1 MATPH
6 DRLPRLTANAA
17 CIAFAVAVSLG
28 SSPATGDTIR
38 IWRVGSPHNSET
50 PRPTVPLS
58 FVRES
63 TRLGFRI
70 AVEAFPATGFA
81 ATFSDAVARNAAP
94 DLLVFDNFGV
104 MNGITTALGHFE
116 GIGQEPTFRHRFI
129 KVTGALDELLGPARG
144 WTYLFTL
151 SPNHAAART
160 LALKKPQCPSGSSGP
175 APQGELADIV
185 PKVATAYLEGDA
197 IGVQAYS
204 DPERL
209 PAPRASQE
217 TIKVGE
223 LRACGAWGNDK
234 LAVAS
239 VNASYEAETTMGH
252 ALVLLVLRRPS
263 SNWQLLVAARDPI
276 SNGEF
281 VKHVQGVGALLSTDA
296 AVRAL
301 PIPATLLSPA
311 AGDSP
316 RPRTGQRFGTFQWR
330 SGPSDD
336 VVAEIAEFR
345 YHDDARLFFTRPR
358 RPGARGEISA
368 GQLWTTGDEWHW
380 RVWSVSR
387 TGDIAFS
394 EARPF
399 RH

>member
-1 MATPH
+1 MATPRH
-6 DRLPRLTANAA
+6 RLPWFTACGAG
-17 CIAFAVAVSLG
+17 IAFGVALSLVS
-28 SSPATGDTIR
+28 SATTDDTIL
-38 IWRVGSPHNSET
+38 IWRIGSPHRGDT
-50 PRPTVPLS
+50 PRPTVPPSL
-58 FVRES
+58 RQES

-70 AVEAFPATGFA
+70 TVESFPASGFA
-81 ATFSDAVARNAAP
+81 ATFFDAVARNAAP

-104 MNGITTALGHFE
+104 MNGITTDVGRFD

-129 KVTGALDELLGPARG
+129 KVTGTFDELLGPQRG

-160 LALKKPQCPSGSSGP
+160 LALKRPQCPTGSSGP

-204 DPERL
+204 DSDRL
-209 PAPRASQE
+209 RGQRTSLE
-217 TIKVGE
+217 TIKVGGI
-223 LRACGAWGNDK
+223 RACGAWGNDR
-234 LAVAS
+234 LSVAS
-239 VNASYEAETTMGH
+239 VNASYEAQTTLGH
-252 ALVLLVLRRPS
+252 TLVLLVLHKPA

-276 SNGEF
+276 STGEF
-281 VKHVQGVGALLSTDA
+281 VKQVQGVPPLLSADA
-296 AVRAL
+296 PVRAQPL
-301 PIPATLLSPA
+301 PATLLSPA
-311 AGDSP
+311 AGHFP
-316 RPRTGQRFGTFQWR
+316 QPPTGQRFGTFRWR
-330 SGPSDD
+330 SSPSED

-358 RPGARGEISA
+358 RPGSRAEVSA
-368 GQLWTTGDEWHW
+368 GQLWHTGDAWEW

-394 EARPF
+394 ETRDF